1 MKRKHFIAIAKTFN
15 QVINSHIRSGEVNEA
30 VAVHDCATA
39 LYSPFVEIN
48 PNFDAARWRKALV
61 EGIPTSDKYQQEFF
75 ENIA

>member
-1 MKRKHFIAIAKTFN
+1 MTRKHFIAIAKTFN
-15 QVINSHIRSGEVNEA
+15 ENIVSHLRFGDVREA

-61 EGIPTSDKYQQEFF
+61 AGIPTSNKYQQRFF
-75 ENIA
+75 ELII